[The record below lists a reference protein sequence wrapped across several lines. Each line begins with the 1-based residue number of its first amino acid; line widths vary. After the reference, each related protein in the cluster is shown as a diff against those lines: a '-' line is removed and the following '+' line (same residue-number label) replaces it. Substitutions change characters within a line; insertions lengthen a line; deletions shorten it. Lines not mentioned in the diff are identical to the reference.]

1 MNGAVCVCIVR
12 CVVMRVVICVVDVP
26 LGVQRPCSGSKEY

>member
-12 CVVMRVVICVVDVP
+12 CVVICVVHVP